1 MLMFSFVEIIWPG
14 TVTMANILR
23 CIVIFPQT
31 VPRKCESSVTRPA
44 YIAVPHPGNTNKV
57 LTLNIHVTR
66 QMNDA
71 THTHICVYIHTN
83 TVFNGSELMR
93 WKCSSPNFDE
103 ILFSKFKQIFA
114 IKLIKNRMLYRKLY
128 ILYTTTSHSRNS
140 QQTQFL
146 CMWVFGA
153 CSHVKMYH
161 AVLSVNKDSYANI

>member
-57 LTLNIHVTR
+57 LTLNVYVTR

-71 THTHICVYIHTN
+71 THTYVYYTHEHS
-83 TVFNGSELMR
+83 FQ
-93 WKCSSPNFDE
+93 WKRINALE
-103 ILFSKFKQIFA
+103 
-114 IKLIKNRMLYRKLY
+114 MLK
-128 ILYTTTSHSRNS
+128 S
-140 QQTQFL
+140 QF
-146 CMWVFGA
+146 
-153 CSHVKMYH
+153 
-161 AVLSVNKDSYANI
+161 

>member
-31 VPRKCESSVTRPA
+31 LPRKCESSVTWPA

-57 LTLNIHVTR
+57 LTLNVHVTR

-71 THTHICVYIHTN
+71 THTHICVCVYTHEHSWMEAN
-83 TVFNGSELMR
+83 LMR
-93 WKCSSPNFDE
+93 WKCSNLNFIE
-103 ILFSKFKQIFA
+103 FFFSKFKQNFA

-128 ILYTTTSHSRNS
+128 SFYIQPPHIAEIRNKHNICVCEY
-140 QQTQFL
+140 L
-146 CMWVFGA
+146 
-153 CSHVKMYH
+153 
-161 AVLSVNKDSYANI
+161 VLVVT